1 MPRLE
6 RRQALIEATIPLLST
21 HGAAVS
27 TRQVAEAAGVA
38 EGTIFRAFSSLE
50 DLIRAATLAA
60 IQRDHIAQ
68 QLDAIGASQPDL
80 AGTIRELV
88 RQIGDHVRRTRPL
101 IELAHE
107 LHIRPECS
115 TLSPDAAASDP
126 DLRDGAAPEAAA
138 SQSGRAAPSPGRF
151 HAAIT
156 DAVIHSLSRHA
167 DELTVSPALA
177 ASALISL
184 TFGALHPI
192 AGHPELD
199 DPTALTD
206 LLLHGIA
213 KDA

>member
-21 HGAAVS
+21 QGSAVT

-38 EGTIFRAFSSLE
+38 EGTIFRAFTSLE
-50 DLIRAATLAA
+50 DLIHAATVAA
-60 IQRDHIAQ
+60 IQRDDIADR
-68 QLDAIGASQPDL
+68 LAAVGASQPDL

-107 LHIRPECS
+107 LHMRPECRPLGRPGAGAS
-115 TLSPDAAASDP
+115 DAADEAD
-126 DLRDGAAPEAAA
+126 APR
-138 SQSGRAAPSPGRF
+138 GPGRF

-156 DAVIHSLSRHA
+156 DAAIHSLAGHV

-199 DPTALTD
+199 DPAAITD